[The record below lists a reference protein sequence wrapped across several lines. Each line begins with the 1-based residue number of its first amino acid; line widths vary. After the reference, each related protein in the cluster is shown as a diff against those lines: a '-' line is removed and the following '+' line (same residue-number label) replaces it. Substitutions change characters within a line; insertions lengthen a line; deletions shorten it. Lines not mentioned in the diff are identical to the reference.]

1 MEGSMAMEYII
12 KGREP
17 KKLFEFFE
25 DICAIPHGSGNE
37 EAVAKMIEAFALE
50 KGHFCFRDGANNV
63 FVRMSGSAG
72 RESEPA
78 LLLQGHTDMVCE
90 KNSDTVHDFLRD
102 PIKLQ
107 LEGSRLSAKGTTLG
121 ADNGVAV
128 ALMMAVLDGG
138 IESHPPIECLFTTN
152 EEVGL
157 DGAKAFDYSVV
168 NADRMINLDSEEEGV
183 VTVSCAGGLRS
194 DLSLKVTR
202 VGFKGHAYEIKVAG
216 LAGGHSGAEIHCGR
230 ANANKLMGRI
240 LFELSKV
247 NDLYIAYI
255 EGGSKDNAIPRECR
269 AVVSVADETAAVSF
283 KKVTNDILGELRE
296 CDRNA
301 RISMSAIDAPEVM
314 IDREGSARI
323 ISVINIA
330 ANGVLEMS
338 EEIEGLVEF
347 SRNLGVIK
355 TDGDRVDLIFST
367 RSSVESRIDA
377 SQSELDNIAAMVD
390 ASVRHYSRYPGWKY
404 EKNSPLREKY
414 VDVAR
419 EIFGKEPTVMAIH
432 AGLECG
438 IIKSHIPNMDMISIG
453 PDMKGIH
460 SPDEELDLDSFARF
474 WGLIVNM
481 LK

>member
-1 MEGSMAMEYII
+1 MEYII

-17 KKLFEFFE
+17 KRLFEFFE

-37 EAVAKMIEAFALE
+37 EAVAKMIEKFALE
-50 KGHFCFRDGANNV
+50 KGHFCIRDGANNV
-63 FVRMSGSAG
+63 FVRMVGSAG
-72 RESEPA
+72 RENEPA

-90 KNSDTVHDFLRD
+90 KNSDTVHDFLKD
-102 PIKLQ
+102 PIKLR
-107 LEGSRLSAKGTTLG
+107 LDGSRLSANGTTLG

-168 NADRMINLDSEEEGV
+168 TADRMINLDSEEEGV

-194 DLSLKVTR
+194 DIALKTTR
-202 VGFKGHAYEIKVAG
+202 EGFKGHAYEIKVAG
-216 LAGGHSGAEIHCGR
+216 LSGGHSGAEIHCGR

-247 NDLYIAYI
+247 ADLNIAYI

-269 AVVSVADETAAVSF
+269 ALVSVSDESASNIFEKV
-283 KKVTNDILGELRE
+283 KKDILGELRE
-296 CDRNA
+296 CDENA
-301 RISMSAIDAPEVM
+301 RITMSAIDAPDSM
-314 IDREGSARI
+314 IGRDESARI
-323 ISVINIA
+323 IAIMNIA
-330 ANGVLEMS
+330 ANGVLAMS
-338 EEIEGLVEF
+338 EEIAGLVEF

-355 TDGDRVDLIFST
+355 TSEDHVDLVFST

-377 SQSELDNIAAMVD
+377 SQSELDNIADLVG

-414 VDVAR
+414 VEVAR
-419 EIFGKEPTVMAIH
+419 EIFGKEPIVMAIH

-460 SPDEELDLDSFARF
+460 SPDEELDLDSFERF